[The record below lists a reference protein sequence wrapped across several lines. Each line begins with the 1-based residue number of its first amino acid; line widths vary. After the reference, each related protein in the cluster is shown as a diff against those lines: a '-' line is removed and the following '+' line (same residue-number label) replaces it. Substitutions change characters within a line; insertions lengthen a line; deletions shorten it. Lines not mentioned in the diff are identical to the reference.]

1 MTALSRE
8 YLLNTRLIS
17 ERDNKL
23 REQIV
28 EHEWK
33 QFQQVSNEGGR
44 ANCQGNWP
52 TFHQM
57 RFSQFSI
64 WPHDLLTSYSHD
76 LDEADMAGRNLF
88 TEKYGRMMES
98 TNPTEY
104 HTRIAP
110 FMPKLGIERQSQQE
124 CIIRQQVRWAQD
136 FRERYPKLGQAMRIL
151 RTADDTAQNTS
162 FETYLRG
169 ELSTYSLKT
178 LQLYDAFILQL
189 TSLQI
194 NLTEATVL
202 ATVTMAGYENLDH
215 AEANQTY

>member
-8 YLLNTRLIS
+8 YLLNTHLIS

-28 EHEWK
+28 KHEWK

-64 WPHDLLTSYSHD
+64 WPHDLLASYSRD
-76 LDEADMAGRNLF
+76 LDKADMAGRNLF

-124 CIIRQQVRWAQD
+124 CIIGQQVRWAQD

-202 ATVTMAGYENLDH
+202 ATITMAGYENLDH